1 MCCRQRGAFS
11 RTISDTLFKS
21 MLALNEAPAIDEAV
35 EQGLPR
41 AMLCPITC
49 SVLRDPHVTSSG
61 QTYEYRAILNWLKH
75 HDTDPVTLR
84 KCSKT
89 VYPNIAL
96 RWLIRDRL
104 QLTSPYVADE
114 EADNFQKALLD
125 APPDPDTTFFYY
137 ALFSEEADTTH
148 ETAQAATP
156 GRSFPAPAAA
166 PSLLESLRSWAQPA
180 QFPSSPADAQSQP
193 LAR

>member
-1 MCCRQRGAFS
+1 
-11 RTISDTLFKS
+11 

-104 QLTSPYVADE
+104 QLTSP
-114 EADNFQKALLD
+114 
-125 APPDPDTTFFYY
+125 
-137 ALFSEEADTTH
+137 
-148 ETAQAATP
+148 
-156 GRSFPAPAAA
+156 
-166 PSLLESLRSWAQPA
+166 
-180 QFPSSPADAQSQP
+180 
-193 LAR
+193 